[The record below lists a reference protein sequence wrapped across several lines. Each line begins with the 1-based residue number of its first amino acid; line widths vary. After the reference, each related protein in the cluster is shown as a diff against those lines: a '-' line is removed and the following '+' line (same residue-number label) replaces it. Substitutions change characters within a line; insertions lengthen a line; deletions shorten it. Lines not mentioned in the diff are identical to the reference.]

1 MTQLQPPPVTMS
13 LYRRSNFGRAR
24 TGYSFAHIEG
34 RELMIGETHL
44 SLEWDGN
51 SSPKGRVA
59 AKKKKKQTKTE
70 REQKRASN
78 LCRESWGIEHE
89 LHQYM
94 TFAPR

>member
-1 MTQLQPPPVTMS
+1 MS

-59 AKKKKKQTKTE
+59 AKKKQKQRE
-70 REQKRASN
+70 RAK
-78 LCRESWGIEHE
+78 ESKQS
-89 LHQYM
+89 L
-94 TFAPR
+94 